1 MEFDSFFTIIFQLTL
16 DSFFK
21 QNRVGPMADQNH
33 EQGGGN
39 RKNEP
44 DCFQLISREDL
55 ELLSENR
62 TQITYLKGETIFK
75 QGAFA
80 PHVLFI
86 QSGLIRV
93 YLQTGRN
100 KVQNL
105 WVSRSGDFLAFSSMF
120 GERTYPCS
128 AVAMKDSE
136 LLMINKESL
145 KKLLQTNP
153 EFGFRITSK
162 NIHSEKH
169 LLDLVASLS
178 YKQMRGKL
186 ATALL
191 YLTSEILQSENVFHY
206 LSRQDLADFAS
217 ISVESVIKFLKEFEK
232 EGMIVLE
239 GKNIVVANQEK
250 LLEISNNG

>member
-1 MEFDSFFTIIFQLTL
+1 
-16 DSFFK
+16 
-21 QNRVGPMADQNH
+21 MADNGRDTGKSGRQI
-33 EQGGGN
+33 
-39 RKNEP
+39 EP

-55 ELLSENR
+55 ASLSENR
-62 TQITYLKGETIFK
+62 TQLSYLKGETIFK

-86 QSGLIRV
+86 QSGLVRV

-105 WVSRSGDFLAFSSMF
+105 WISRSGDFLAFSSLF
-120 GERTYPCS
+120 GEKTYSHS

-136 LLMINKESL
+136 LLMIDKESL
-145 KKLLQTNP
+145 SKLLHTNP
-153 EFGFRITSK
+153 EFGYRITSK
-162 NIHSEKH
+162 NLNSEKH
-169 LLDLVASLS
+169 LMDLVASLS

-191 YLTSEILQSENVFHY
+191 YLNSDVLQSEKVFSH
-206 LSRQDLADFAS
+206 LTRQDIADFAS

-232 EGMIVLE
+232 EGILVLDN
-239 GKNIVVANQEK
+239 KNIIINDPEK
-250 LLEISNNG
+250 LTIISATS

>member
-1 MEFDSFFTIIFQLTL
+1 MMSDKGQ
-16 DSFFK
+16 DK
-21 QNRVGPMADQNH
+21 DGRVRQ
-33 EQGGGN
+33 
-39 RKNEP
+39 REP

-55 ELLSENR
+55 ASLSENR
-62 TQITYLKGETIFK
+62 TQLNYLKGETVFK

-93 YLQTGRN
+93 YLQTGRD

-105 WVSRSGDFLAFSSMF
+105 WISRSGDFLAFSALF
-120 GERTYPCS
+120 GERTYSYS

-136 LLMINKESL
+136 LLMIDTENL
-145 KKLLQTNP
+145 RKLLQSNP
-153 EFGFRITSK
+153 EFGYRITSK
-162 NIHSEKH
+162 NINSEKH
-169 LLDLVASLS
+169 LMNLVVSLS

-191 YLTSEILQSENVFHY
+191 YLNAEALQNEEVFNH
-206 LSRQDLADFAS
+206 LTRQDIADFAS

-232 EGMIVLE
+232 EGILVLDN
-239 GKNIVVANQEK
+239 KNIKVIDLAK
-250 LLEISNNG
+250 LSQISEIG

>member
-1 MEFDSFFTIIFQLTL
+1 
-16 DSFFK
+16 
-21 QNRVGPMADQNH
+21 MADKSYERGRDMRQ
-33 EQGGGN
+33 
-39 RKNEP
+39 NEP

-55 ELLSENR
+55 EVLSENR

-105 WVSRSGDFLAFSSMF
+105 WISKSGDFLAFSSLF
-120 GERTYPCS
+120 GERTYSYS
-128 AVAMKDSE
+128 AVAMKDAE
-136 LLMINKESL
+136 LLMIDKESL
-145 KKLLQTNP
+145 RKLLQTNP

-162 NIHSEKH
+162 NFNSEKH
-169 LLDLVASLS
+169 LMELVASLS

-191 YLTSEILQSENVFHY
+191 YLDSDLLRSEEVFNF
-206 LSRQDLADFAS
+206 LTRQDIADFAS

-232 EGMIVLE
+232 EGILSLAGKDIVITDPQRLT
-239 GKNIVVANQEK
+239 
-250 LLEISNNG
+250 EISATS

>member
-1 MEFDSFFTIIFQLTL
+1 
-16 DSFFK
+16 
-21 QNRVGPMADQNH
+21 MADQNRSQ
-33 EQGGGN
+33 EEDK
-39 RKNEP
+39 RKIEP

-55 ELLSENR
+55 KALSENR
-62 TQITYLKGETIFK
+62 TQLTYLKGETVFK

-93 YLQTGRN
+93 YLQTGRA

-105 WVSRSGDFLAFSSMF
+105 WIARRGDFLAFSSLF
-120 GERTYPCS
+120 GERTYSYS

-136 LLMINKESL
+136 LLMIDKESL
-145 KKLLQTNP
+145 IRLLQTNP

-162 NIHSEKH
+162 NYNSEKH
-169 LLDLVASLS
+169 LMDLVASLS

-191 YLTSEILQSENVFHY
+191 YLNSKILQSEEIFSY
-206 LSRQDLADFAS
+206 LTRQDISDFAS

-232 EGMIVLE
+232 EGILTLNN
-239 GKNIVVANQEK
+239 KNISVTDPQK
-250 LLEISNNG
+250 LAEISATG

>member
-1 MEFDSFFTIIFQLTL
+1 MTGQSQE
-16 DSFFK
+16 K
-21 QNRVGPMADQNH
+21 GPMS
-33 EQGGGN
+33 

-44 DCFQLISREDL
+44 DCFQLISREEL
-55 ELLSENR
+55 ESLSENR

-93 YLQTGRN
+93 YLQTGRH

-105 WVSRSGDFLAFSSMF
+105 WISKSGDFLAFSSLF
-120 GERTYPCS
+120 GERTYSYS
-128 AVAMKDSE
+128 AVAITDAE

-145 KKLLQTNP
+145 RNLLQTNP

-169 LLDLVASLS
+169 LMDLVASLS

-191 YLTSEILQSENVFHY
+191 YLNSDLLVGEQVFTY
-206 LSRQDLADFAS
+206 LTRQDIADFAS
-217 ISVESVIKFLKEFEK
+217 ISVESVIKFLKEFQT
-232 EGMIVLE
+232 EGILLLE
-239 GKNIVVANQEK
+239 GKKIIIEDEQK
-250 LLEISNNG
+250 LLEISKTG

>member
-1 MEFDSFFTIIFQLTL
+1 MT
-16 DSFFK
+16 
-21 QNRVGPMADQNH
+21 DQSH
-33 EQGGGN
+33 DGGGDK
-39 RKNEP
+39 RKIEP

-55 ELLSENR
+55 EALVEKR
-62 TQITYLKGETIFK
+62 TQITYLKGETVFK

-105 WVSRSGDFLAFSSMF
+105 WISRTGDFLAFSSLF
-120 GERTYPCS
+120 GERTYSYS
-128 AVAMKDSE
+128 AVAMKDAE
-136 LLMINKESL
+136 LLMIDKESL
-145 KKLLQTNP
+145 RKLLQTNP

-162 NIHSEKH
+162 NFKSEKH
-169 LLDLVASLS
+169 LMDLVGSLS

-186 ATALL
+186 ATSLL
-191 YLTSEILQSENVFHY
+191 YLSSEILKGEEVFSY
-206 LSRQDLADFAS
+206 LTRQDIAEFAS

-232 EGMIVLE
+232 EGILSLA
-239 GKNIVVANQEK
+239 GKNIAITDSEK
-250 LLEISNNG
+250 LSEISIRG

>member
-1 MEFDSFFTIIFQLTL
+1 MVE
-16 DSFFK
+16 
-21 QNRVGPMADQNH
+21 QND
-33 EQGGGN
+33 EQGADS
-39 RKNEP
+39 RKIEP

-55 ELLSENR
+55 ESLGENR

-86 QSGLIRV
+86 QSGLIKV

-105 WVSRSGDFLAFSSMF
+105 WISKTGDFLAFSSLF
-120 GERTYPCS
+120 GEKTYSYS
-128 AVAMKDSE
+128 AVAMKDAE

-145 KKLLQTNP
+145 KNLLQTNP

-162 NIHSEKH
+162 NYNSEKH
-169 LLDLVASLS
+169 LMELVASLS

-186 ATALL
+186 ATALIYL
-191 YLTSEILQSENVFHY
+191 NSEMFKGEEVFSYLT
-206 LSRQDLADFAS
+206 RQDIADFAS

-232 EGMIVLE
+232 EGILALDN
-239 GKNIVVANQEK
+239 KNISITDPQR
-250 LLEISNNG
+250 LLEISATG

>member
-1 MEFDSFFTIIFQLTL
+1 MS
-16 DSFFK
+16 
-21 QNRVGPMADQNH
+21 DQKHDN
-33 EQGGGN
+33 GGN
-39 RKNEP
+39 RSLSEP
-44 DCFQLISREDL
+44 DCFQLISRKDL
-55 ELLSENR
+55 EALSKNR

-105 WVSRSGDFLAFSSMF
+105 WISKSGDFLAFSSMF
-120 GERTYPCS
+120 GERTYSYS
-128 AVAMKDSE
+128 AVAMKDAS
-136 LLMINKESL
+136 LLMIDKESL
-145 KKLLQTNP
+145 RKLLQTNP

-162 NIHSEKH
+162 NLNSEKH
-169 LLDLVASLS
+169 LMDLVASLS

-191 YLTSEILQSENVFHY
+191 YLDSDILRSEEVFNY
-206 LSRQDLADFAS
+206 LTRQDIADFAS

-232 EGMIVLE
+232 EGILSLSGKDIFLADPQRLE
-239 GKNIVVANQEK
+239 
-250 LLEISNNG
+250 EISTTG

>member
-1 MEFDSFFTIIFQLTL
+1 
-16 DSFFK
+16 
-21 QNRVGPMADQNH
+21 MADQNH
-33 EQGGGN
+33 HRNGGK

-55 ELLSENR
+55 ESLSENR
-62 TQITYLKGETIFK
+62 TQITYLKGETVFK

-100 KVQNL
+100 RVQNL
-105 WVSRSGDFLAFSSMF
+105 WISKSGDFLAFSSLF
-120 GERTYPCS
+120 GERTYTYS
-128 AVAMKDSE
+128 AVAMKDAE
-136 LLMINKESL
+136 LLMIDKESL
-145 KKLLQTNP
+145 RKLLQTNP

-162 NIHSEKH
+162 NYHSEKH
-169 LLDLVASLS
+169 LMELVASLS

-191 YLTSEILQSENVFHY
+191 YLNSENFLGEEVFTY
-206 LSRQDLADFAS
+206 LSRQDIADFAS

-232 EGMIVLE
+232 EGILVLE
-239 GKNIVVANQEK
+239 NKNI
-250 LLEISNNG
+250 LISDPERLGVISATA

>member
-1 MEFDSFFTIIFQLTL
+1 MS
-16 DSFFK
+16 
-21 QNRVGPMADQNH
+21 DQKHDN
-33 EQGGGN
+33 GGN
-39 RKNEP
+39 RSLSEP
-44 DCFQLISREDL
+44 DCFQLISRKDL
-55 ELLSENR
+55 EALSENR

-105 WVSRSGDFLAFSSMF
+105 WISKSGDFLAFSSMF
-120 GERTYPCS
+120 GERTYSYS
-128 AVAMKDSE
+128 AVAMKDAS
-136 LLMINKESL
+136 LLMIDKESL
-145 KKLLQTNP
+145 RKLLQTNP

-162 NIHSEKH
+162 NLNSEKH
-169 LLDLVASLS
+169 LMDLVASLS

-191 YLTSEILQSENVFHY
+191 YLDSDILRSEEVFNY
-206 LSRQDLADFAS
+206 LTRQDIADFAS

-232 EGMIVLE
+232 EGILSLSGKDIFLADPQRLE
-239 GKNIVVANQEK
+239 
-250 LLEISNNG
+250 EISTTG

>member
-1 MEFDSFFTIIFQLTL
+1 
-16 DSFFK
+16 
-21 QNRVGPMADQNH
+21 MADHKH
-33 EQGGGN
+33 EREGAKRQ
-39 RKNEP
+39 NEP

-55 ELLSENR
+55 ESLSENR

-105 WVSRSGDFLAFSSMF
+105 WISKSGDFLAFSSLF
-120 GERTYPCS
+120 GERTYSYS
-128 AVAMKDSE
+128 AVAMRDAE
-136 LLMINKESL
+136 LLMIDKESL
-145 KKLLQTNP
+145 RKLLQTNP
-153 EFGFRITSK
+153 EFGFRITTK
-162 NIHSEKH
+162 NFNSEKQ
-169 LLDLVASLS
+169 LMELVASLS

-191 YLTSEILQSENVFHY
+191 YLDSDPLRGEAVFNY
-206 LSRQDLADFAS
+206 LSRQDIADFAS

-232 EGMIVLE
+232 EGILSLAGKEIVITDPERLS
-239 GKNIVVANQEK
+239 
-250 LLEISNNG
+250 EISTTG

>member
-1 MEFDSFFTIIFQLTL
+1 MT
-16 DSFFK
+16 
-21 QNRVGPMADQNH
+21 DQSR
-33 EQGGGN
+33 ERGGDK
-39 RKNEP
+39 RKKEP
-44 DCFQLISREDL
+44 DCFQLISKEDL
-55 ELLSENR
+55 EALSENR
-62 TQITYLKGETIFK
+62 TQITYLKGETVFK

-105 WVSRSGDFLAFSSMF
+105 WISKTGDFLAFSSLF
-120 GERTYPCS
+120 GERTYTYS
-128 AVAMKDSE
+128 AVAMKDAE
-136 LLMINKESL
+136 LLMIDKKSL
-145 KKLLQTNP
+145 SNLLQTNP

-162 NIHSEKH
+162 NYNSEKQ
-169 LLDLVASLS
+169 LMDLVASLS

-191 YLTSEILQSENVFHY
+191 YLNSEILRGEEVFSY
-206 LSRQDLADFAS
+206 LTRQDIADFAS

-232 EGMIVLE
+232 ESILLLK
-239 GKNIVVANQEK
+239 GKNITITDPQK
-250 LLEISNNG
+250 LGEISATG

>member
-1 MEFDSFFTIIFQLTL
+1 MTDQVQDKGGLN
-16 DSFFK
+16 K
-21 QNRVGPMADQNH
+21 QD
-33 EQGGGN
+33 N

-55 ELLSENR
+55 ASLSENR
-62 TQITYLKGETIFK
+62 TQLSYLKGETVFK

-86 QSGLIRV
+86 QSGLVRV

-100 KVQNL
+100 RVQNL
-105 WVSRSGDFLAFSSMF
+105 WISRSGDFLAFSALF
-120 GERTYPCS
+120 GERTYSYS

-136 LLMINKESL
+136 LLMIDTESL
-145 KKLLQTNP
+145 RRLLHTNP
-153 EFGFRITSK
+153 EFGYRITSK
-162 NIHSEKH
+162 NLNSEKH
-169 LLDLVASLS
+169 LMDLVASLS

-191 YLTSEILQSENVFHY
+191 YLNSASLRSEEVFSH
-206 LSRQDLADFAS
+206 LTRQDIADFAA

-232 EGMIVLE
+232 EGVLE
-239 GKNIVVANQEK
+239 LKNKNIIIRDPER
-250 LLEISNNG
+250 LIEISATS

>member
-1 MEFDSFFTIIFQLTL
+1 
-16 DSFFK
+16 
-21 QNRVGPMADQNH
+21 MADQGQ
-33 EQGGGN
+33 E
-39 RKNEP
+39 RSKNARQSEP

-55 ELLSENR
+55 ESLSENR
-62 TQITYLKGETIFK
+62 TQLSYLKGETVFK

-93 YLQTGRN
+93 YLQTGRD

-105 WVSRSGDFLAFSSMF
+105 WISRSGDFLAFSALF
-120 GERTYPCS
+120 GERTYSYS

-136 LLMINKESL
+136 LLMIDTDSL
-145 KKLLQTNP
+145 RKLLQSNP
-153 EFGFRITSK
+153 EFGYRITSK
-162 NIHSEKH
+162 NINSEKH
-169 LLDLVASLS
+169 LMNLVASLS

-191 YLTSEILQSENVFHY
+191 YLNSDILQSENVFSH
-206 LSRQDLADFAS
+206 LSRQDIADFSS

-232 EGMIVLE
+232 EGILKLDS
-239 GKNIVVANQEK
+239 KNIIITDPERLTN
-250 LLEISNNG
+250 ISVTS

>member
-1 MEFDSFFTIIFQLTL
+1 MANH
-16 DSFFK
+16 K
-21 QNRVGPMADQNH
+21 QDN
-33 EQGGGN
+33 GGN
-39 RKNEP
+39 KRQNEP

-55 ELLSENR
+55 EALSENR

-105 WVSRSGDFLAFSSMF
+105 WISKRGDFLAFSSLF
-120 GERTYPCS
+120 GERTYSYS
-128 AVAMKDSE
+128 AVALKDSE
-136 LLMINKESL
+136 LLMIDKESL
-145 KKLLQTNP
+145 RKLLQTNP

-162 NIHSEKH
+162 NFNSEKH
-169 LLDLVASLS
+169 LMELVASLS

-191 YLTSEILQSENVFHY
+191 YLDSDLLRSEEVFNY
-206 LSRQDLADFAS
+206 LTRQDIADFAS

-232 EGMIVLE
+232 EGILSLLGKDIVITDPGRLS
-239 GKNIVVANQEK
+239 
-250 LLEISNNG
+250 EISATG

>member
-1 MEFDSFFTIIFQLTL
+1 
-16 DSFFK
+16 
-21 QNRVGPMADQNH
+21 MAEQNH
-33 EQGGGN
+33 NQDGGK
-39 RKNEP
+39 RQNEP

-55 ELLSENR
+55 KSLSENR

-105 WVSRSGDFLAFSSMF
+105 WISKSGDFLAFSSMF
-120 GERTYPCS
+120 GERTYSYS

-136 LLMINKESL
+136 LLMIDKENL
-145 KKLLQTNP
+145 IKLLQTNP

-162 NIHSEKH
+162 NFNSEKY
-169 LLDLVASLS
+169 LMELVASLS

-191 YLTSEILQSENVFHY
+191 YLDSDTLRSEEVFNY
-206 LSRQDLADFAS
+206 LTRQDIADFAS

-232 EGMIVLE
+232 EGILSLVGKDIVITDPGRLS
-239 GKNIVVANQEK
+239 
-250 LLEISNNG
+250 EISATG